1 MSDPENDILILG
13 GGLTGLSAGKVLA
26 CGGHRVKVFES
37 DSTVGGLS
45 KTIEKDGFRFDLGG
59 HRFFT
64 RDEKVDNFVRSL
76 MDGELLTVHRTSK
89 IYMQNKFFDYPLR
102 PLNAMLGLGIPTT
115 VKIMADYG
123 WEKVKR
129 LLKETDTVSL
139 EDWVVSNF
147 GRTMFNIYF
156 KGYSEKVWGIDC
168 SRISAEWVAQ
178 RIKGLS
184 LAKAVKNAFFKFTG
198 KDIPTLADR
207 FIYPELGIGRISERL
222 KEEIERDNEV
232 FTHTRVESIN
242 HFSGRLDSIVVKKQG
257 LTSIVHGEE
266 FISSMPI
273 TQLLRMLNPPPPAS
287 VLEAAAKLKFR
298 DLVVVALMIDRRRV
312 TDQTWIYIPEQ
323 RIPFGRIHEPTNW
336 SGKMAPEGKTII
348 VMEFFSFRGD
358 QTWNSPDEMLT
369 DITIDNLEALGFINR
384 GEVIDSAVVRAPK
397 AYPLFEVGYKG
408 LCDEIYDYLGRFRN
422 LHIAGRSGMFRYYN
436 MDHAIESGIEAAEE
450 IIKKRSQK
458 SVSFCDPPGRE
469 VKSQKENED
478 VRELAEIFEK
488 AGFAETLSVDS

>member
-26 CGGHRVKVFES
+26 CGGSRVKVFES
-37 DSTVGGLS
+37 DSNVGGLS
-45 KTIEKDGFRFDLGG
+45 KTIEKNGFRFDLGG

-102 PLNAMLGLGIPTT
+102 PLNAMFGLGIPTT
-115 VKIMADYG
+115 MKIMADYG
-123 WEKVKR
+123 LEKVKR
-129 LLKETDTVSL
+129 LMKDTDTVSL

-156 KGYSEKVWGIDC
+156 KEYSEKVWGIEC

-198 KDIPTLADR
+198 KNIPTLADR

-222 KEEIERDNEV
+222 KEEIEKDNYV
-232 FTHTRVESIN
+232 FTDTRVESIN
-242 HFSGRLDSIVVKKQG
+242 HFNDRLDSIAVKKQG
-257 LTSIVHGEE
+257 NTSTVYGRE

-273 TQLLRMLNPPPPAS
+273 TQLLRMLNPSPPAD
-287 VLEAAAKLKFR
+287 VLKAASKLKFR
-298 DLVVVALMIDRRRV
+298 DLVVVAIMIDRERV

-323 RIPFGRIHEPTNW
+323 SIPFGRIHEPTNW
-336 SGKMAPEGKTII
+336 SGKMAPEGKTVI

-358 QTWNSPDEMLT
+358 KTWNSTDEMLT
-369 DITIDNLEALGFINR
+369 NITIDNLEALGFINR

-408 LCDEIYDYLGRFRN
+408 FCDEIYDYLSRFRN

-436 MDHAIESGIEAAEE
+436 MDHAIESGIETAEK
-450 IIKKRSQK
+450 IIENRLQDK
-458 SVSFCDPPGRE
+458 GI
-469 VKSQKENED
+469 KSQRENED
-478 VRELAEIFEK
+478 VKELAEIFEE
-488 AGFAETLSVDS
+488 AGFVETLSVDS